1 MALEI
6 RPITGEEFVAYNNI
20 DSAAFG
26 TPVDTAEIEARRP
39 IFEFD
44 RSLAAFA
51 DGEMVGSAGAYTF
64 ELTLPGGATLP
75 VPGVT
80 WVAVLPTYRRRGI
93 LTALM
98 RRQLDDFRERGEAVA
113 VLNASESLIYG
124 RFGYGMATSQASY
137 EIDRR
142 HAAFRVPFTPAEQEG
157 RVRLITHE
165 RAVETYTA
173 FYDRWRRTQPGAV
186 GRSRAY
192 WEFFLRNPLAPV
204 DGAGGRL
211 HLAYESAAG
220 AVEGIAHYRVKNTW
234 ENGAPSAVVTTRDLF
249 TTTRD
254 AYTGLWCYLLSLDL
268 VQTVQ
273 ATARPLDEPLRW
285 MLADS
290 RRLCTTRMVDELWA
304 RILDVPAA
312 LTARRY
318 LTTGRLVFEISDGF
332 RAATAGRYALDASA
346 AGAECAR
353 TDASADLALDVADL
367 GAAYLG
373 GVRFTTLARAGRVRE
388 LRPGALRRADALFAS
403 DPEPWCGTPF

>member
-26 TPVDTAEIEARRP
+26 TPVDTPEIEARRP

-64 ELTLPGGATLP
+64 ELTLPGGTTLS

-93 LTALM
+93 LTAMM

-113 VLNASESLIYG
+113 VLTASESLIYS
-124 RFGYGMATSQASY
+124 RFGYGMATSQVWY

-142 HAAFRVPFTPAEQEG
+142 HAAFRAPFTPAEQEG

-165 RAVETYTA
+165 RAIDVYTT

-186 GRSRAY
+186 GRGRAY

-204 DGAGGRL
+204 DGSGGRL
-211 HLAYESAAG
+211 YLMYESAAG
-220 AVEGIAHYRVKNTW
+220 AVEGIAHYRKKNTW
-234 ENGAPSAVVTTRDLF
+234 EDGAPSGVVTVRDLL

-254 AYTGLWCYLLSLDL
+254 AYTGLWRYLLTLDL
-268 VQTVQ
+268 VRTVQ
-273 ATARPLDEPLRW
+273 APARPPDEPLRW

-290 RRLCTTRMVDELWA
+290 RRLRTTRVVDDLWA

-332 RAATAGRYALDASA
+332 RAETAGRYALDASA

-353 TDASADLALDVADL
+353 TDAGADLALDIADL

-403 DPEPWCGTPF
+403 DPEPWCGTSF

>member
-1 MALEI
+1 MTLEI

-26 TPVDTAEIEARRP
+26 NPVDTAEIEARRP
-39 IFEFD
+39 IFEFE

-64 ELTLPGGATLP
+64 ELTLPGGTTLS
-75 VPGVT
+75 VPGVS

-98 RRQLDDFRERGEAVA
+98 RRQLNDFRERGEALA
-113 VLNASESLIYG
+113 VLTASESLIYG
-124 RFGYGMATSQASY
+124 RFGYGMATGQASY
-137 EIDRR
+137 ELDRR
-142 HAAFRVPFTPAEQEG
+142 HAAFRTPFTPVG
-157 RVRLITHE
+157 RVRLIPNE
-165 RAVETYTA
+165 RAIDIYTE

-204 DGAGGRL
+204 DGSGGRL
-211 HLAYESAAG
+211 HLAYESASG

-234 ENGAPSAVVTTRDLF
+234 ENGAPSATVTARDLF

-254 AYTGLWCYLLSLDL
+254 AYAGLWHYLLSLDL

-273 ATARPLDEPLRW
+273 AAGRPLDEPLRW
-285 MLADS
+285 MLADP
-290 RRLCTTRMVDELWA
+290 RRLRTTRLVDDLWA

-312 LTARRY
+312 LAARRY
-318 LTTGRLVFEISDGF
+318 MTTGRLVVAIGDGF
-332 RAATAGRYALDASA
+332 HAETAGRYALDASA
-346 AGAECAR
+346 AGVECAR
-353 TDASADLALDVADL
+353 TDAGADLELDIADL

>member
-1 MALEI
+1 MTLEI
-6 RPITGEEFVAYNNI
+6 RPIAGEEFVAYNYI

-39 IFEFD
+39 IFEFE
-44 RSLAAFA
+44 RSLAAFEG
-51 DGEMVGSAGAYTF
+51 GEMAGSAGAYTF
-64 ELTLPGGATLP
+64 DLTLPGGTTLA

-113 VLNASESLIYG
+113 VLTASESVIYG

-137 EIDRR
+137 ELDRR
-142 HAAFRVPFTPAEQEG
+142 HAAFRMPFTPEG
-157 RVRLITHE
+157 RVRLLTPE
-165 RAVETYTA
+165 RAIDVYAE
-173 FYDRWRRTQPGAV
+173 FYDHWRRTQPGAV
-186 GRSRAY
+186 GRGRAY
-192 WEFFLRNPLAPV
+192 WEFLLRNPLAPM
-204 DGAGGRL
+204 DGFGGRL

-220 AVEGIAHYRVKNTW
+220 AVEGIATYRLKNTW
-234 ENGAPSAVVTTRDLF
+234 ENGAPSATVTARDLF

-254 AYTGLWCYLLSLDL
+254 AYAGLWHYLLSLDL

-273 ATARPLDEPLRW
+273 ATGRPLDEPLRW

-290 RRLCTTRMVDELWA
+290 RRLRTTRIVDDLWA

-312 LTARRY
+312 LAARRY
-318 LTTGRLVFEISDGF
+318 MTTGRLVFEIGDGF
-332 RAATAGRYALDASA
+332 RAETAGRYALDASA
-346 AGAECAR
+346 AGAECVR
-353 TDASADLALDVADL
+353 TDAGADLALDIADL